1 MKILVIGMGAIGG
14 YLGGK
19 LSISGQEVTFL
30 VRDTAKYA
38 GKAIRIQRGNAVEVI
53 EKPVVVSKF
62 TNHQLSET
70 DLILLTTKAYQV
82 IDATSFLLGK
92 SGSIPPILCLT
103 NGVGIEEALI
113 DRLGDESIVYGTIT
127 TAVSKNN
134 SGALIVEKERGV
146 AFGSGPATPPLLY
159 EILIGAGILA
169 EELPNGPALKWSKLL
184 LNQFGNATS
193 AILNMT
199 TAEIFNHPALFSLEM
214 EQARETLA
222 VMAAMD
228 LEVTDLPG
236 MPVKLLAGVI
246 GLPILL
252 AHPLLENAVA
262 KGRGDKMPSLNLDLY
277 SGAADS
283 EVRYLHGAVA
293 AHGEKLGVETPVNR
307 FLTETLL
314 SLVEKKK
321 PLDTYRHDPEKLLAD
336 YEQEKIN

>member
-1 MKILVIGMGAIGG
+1 
-14 YLGGK
+14 
-19 LSISGQEVTFL
+19 
-30 VRDTAKYA
+30 
-38 GKAIRIQRGNAVEVI
+38 
-53 EKPVVVSKF
+53 
-62 TNHQLSET
+62 
-70 DLILLTTKAYQV
+70 
-82 IDATSFLLGK
+82 
-92 SGSIPPILCLT
+92 
-103 NGVGIEEALI
+103 
-113 DRLGDESIVYGTIT
+113 
-127 TAVSKNN
+127 
-134 SGALIVEKERGV
+134 
-146 AFGSGPATPPLLY
+146 
-159 EILIGAGILA
+159 
-169 EELPNGPALKWSKLL
+169 
-184 LNQFGNATS
+184 
-193 AILNMT
+193 MT
-199 TAEIFNHPALFSLEM
+199 TSEIFNHPALFSLEM
-214 EQARETLA
+214 EQARETLT

-283 EVRYLHGAVA
+283 EVRYLHRAVA

-321 PLDTYRHDPEKLLAD
+321 PLDTYRHDPEKLLAT